1 MTGCACGHHTHHAHH
16 HPGPPTGTE
25 IAISPPLR
33 ALSGRL
39 ICADM
44 DQMLLAMR
52 LLPDHI
58 TASRA
63 EPGCLRF
70 DLAQDDDPMIW
81 HLNELFADEAAFA
94 AHQSRTQASPWGQ
107 DSTAIR
113 RDFAATDTL
122 PRLRPETRA
131 DHDGIAQLLRRA
143 FDQKAESDLVANL
156 RADDDMALSLVAEAQ
171 GTILGHIALSPVS
184 AAGPALALAPVA
196 VHPALHGRG
205 IGSALIRAAI
215 DSFADHTIIALGDP
229 AYYRRFGFAPADL
242 ASPYA
247 GPHLMTAGPKLP
259 ANSPVTHAA
268 AFARL

>member
-1 MTGCACGHHTHHAHH
+1 MTGCACGHHHTHH
-16 HPGPPTGTE
+16 HPMPETGIE

-33 ALSGRL
+33 ALTGRL

-44 DQMLLAMR
+44 NQMLLAMR

-70 DLAQDDDPMIW
+70 DIAQDNDPMIW
-81 HLNELFADEAAFA
+81 HLNELFTDTTAFA
-94 AHQSRTQASPWGQ
+94 AHQSRTQASTWGQ
-107 DSTAIR
+107 NSAAIR
-113 RDFAATDTL
+113 RDFTATDTL

-131 DHDGIAQLLRRA
+131 DHDGIAQLLRQA
-143 FDQKAESDLVANL
+143 FDSTAEADLLASL
-156 RADDDMALSLVAEAQ
+156 RADGDLALSLVAEAQ
-171 GTILGHIALSPVS
+171 GTILGQVALSPVS

-205 IGSALIRAAI
+205 IGSALIRTAI
-215 DSFADHTIIALGDP
+215 SSFADHTIIVLGDP
-229 AYYRRFGFAPADL
+229 AYYHRFGFQPAEL
-242 ASPYA
+242 ISPYA

-259 ANSPVTHAA
+259 ASSPITHAA
-268 AFARL
+268 AFSRL